1 MNKFLVTEEVES
13 IPKFLEY
20 YEKNKDLVSD
30 IANNFGHKILKVF
43 ILNEDENKIGCI
55 VEGDIKKAAAGM
67 TNPEINSFMKEAGV
81 KLDTIRTDVY
91 GAHAIRLKILSEMES
106 SISKVL
112 YNESNDNEEVILIG
126 NETGKLQP
134 EICYK

>member
-1 MNKFLVTEEVES
+1 MALQRERGKADSSSKGNSTNFDSLLQKAIEKLPVTSFEGYNKHE
-13 IPKFLEY
+13 
-20 YEKNKDLVSD
+20 
-30 IANNFGHKILKVF
+30 
-43 ILNEDENKIGCI
+43 
-55 VEGDIKKAAAGM
+55 
-67 TNPEINSFMKEAGV
+67 
-81 KLDTIRTDVY
+81 
-91 GAHAIRLKILSEMES
+91 